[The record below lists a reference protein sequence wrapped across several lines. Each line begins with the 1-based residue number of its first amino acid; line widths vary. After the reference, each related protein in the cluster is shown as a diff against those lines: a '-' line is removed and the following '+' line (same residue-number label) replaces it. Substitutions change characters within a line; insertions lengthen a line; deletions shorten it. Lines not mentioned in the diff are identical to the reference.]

1 MVHSQRVQGEIKPLE
16 SANPQTN
23 IRVPIIWAEAFK
35 DGIVP
40 GMNSWDATIKTA
52 YSVGRNPV
60 YWMMTSRDRSGM
72 IIDLMLSCAG
82 NTPDWPCNPTAIYR
96 IIDQIWPGAADMSD
110 EDEEEH
116 DRPSLFELQGIT
128 LDDFLGVKKK

>member
-1 MVHSQRVQGEIKPLE
+1 M
-16 SANPQTN
+16 
-23 IRVPIIWAEAFK
+23 IWAEAFK

-40 GMNSWDATIKTA
+40 GMNGWDATIKTA

-60 YWMMTSRDRSGM
+60 YCMMFDNDRSGM
-72 IIDLMLSCAG
+72 MIDLMLSCAG

-96 IIDQIWPGAADMSD
+96 IIDQVWPGAADMSD
-110 EDEEEH
+110 EEEEEEH